1 MRQRS
6 ISRGIFLKKMIP
18 YLFVAPAII
27 IFVLYMFIPLL
38 QAFVMSFYDWSI
50 AGKEFIGLTNY
61 KNLFQDK
68 LFKTTIVNT
77 LVYTL
82 AVPFKTVLALVIAA
96 LLSNVRHFQGFY
108 RSTLFFPYI
117 LSGVV
122 VGLIWQMMFSVDS
135 GFINMILSFF
145 GLSQKWLIESDHAM
159 WVLWVVGT
167 WQGLG
172 SNLILFLA
180 GIKGISTELY
190 EAASMDG
197 ANSLQQFVHITIPCL
212 KPVTIFVVTM
222 LIIGSFKI
230 FDLAYIMTGGGP
242 GDSTRTLV
250 QFIYDTAF
258 ERFKMGYAS
267 AAAYIF
273 FVILIILTLLQ
284 KKILVGGDK

>member
-1 MRQRS
+1 MTQRS

-38 QAFVMSFYDWSI
+38 QAFIMSFYDWSI

-145 GLSQKWLIESDHAM
+145 GLSQKWLVESDHAM

>member
-1 MRQRS
+1 MV
-6 ISRGIFLKKMIP
+6 P

-145 GLSQKWLIESDHAM
+145 GLSQKWLVESDHAM

>member
-1 MRQRS
+1 MIQRS
-6 ISRGIFLKKMIP
+6 KRKRLSFKQVVP
-18 YLFVAPAII
+18 YLFIAPALI
-27 IFVLYMFIPLL
+27 IFVVYMFIPLL
-38 QAFVMSFYDWSI
+38 QAFIMSFFNWNI
-50 AGKEFIGLTNY
+50 AGKEFIGLENY
-61 KNLFQDK
+61 KNLLQDK
-68 LFKTTIVNT
+68 LFRTTLLNT

-82 AVPFKTVLALVIAA
+82 AVPFKTVLALGIAA
-96 LLSNVRHFQGFY
+96 LLSGVKRFQGFY
-108 RSTLFFPYI
+108 RSTLFFPYV

-145 GLSQKWLIESDHAM
+145 GLSQKWLTESNHAM
-159 WVLWVVGT
+159 WVLWIVGS

-180 GIKGISTELY
+180 GIKGISPELY
-190 EAASMDG
+190 EAAAMDG
-197 ANSLQQFVHITIPCL
+197 ANGWQSFIHITIPCL
-212 KPVTIFVVTM
+212 KPITVFVVTM

-242 GDSTRTLV
+242 GDSTRTVV

-273 FVILIILTLLQ
+273 FIILIVLTLLQ
-284 KKILVGGDK
+284 KKILVGGDE

>member
-1 MRQRS
+1 MIQRS
-6 ISRGIFLKKMIP
+6 KRKRLSFKQVVP
-18 YLFVAPAII
+18 YLFIAPALI
-27 IFVLYMFIPLL
+27 IFVVYMFIPLL
-38 QAFVMSFYDWSI
+38 QAFIMSFFNWNI
-50 AGKEFIGLTNY
+50 AGKEFIGLNNY
-61 KNLFQDK
+61 KNLLQDK
-68 LFKTTIVNT
+68 LFRTTLLNT

-82 AVPFKTVLALVIAA
+82 AVPFKTVLALGIAA
-96 LLSNVRHFQGFY
+96 LLSGVKRFQGFY

-145 GLSQKWLIESDHAM
+145 GLSQKWLTESNHAM
-159 WVLWVVGT
+159 WVLWIVGS

-180 GIKGISTELY
+180 GIKGISPELY
-190 EAASMDG
+190 EAAAMDG
-197 ANSLQQFVHITIPCL
+197 ANGWQSFIHITIPCL
-212 KPVTIFVVTM
+212 KPITVFVVTM

-242 GDSTRTLV
+242 GDSTRTVV

-273 FVILIILTLLQ
+273 FIILIVLTLLQ
-284 KKILVGGDK
+284 KKILVGGDE

>member
-38 QAFVMSFYDWSI
+38 QAFIMSFYDWSI

-68 LFKTTIVNT
+68 LFKTTIINT
-77 LVYTL
+77 IVYTL

-145 GLSQKWLIESDHAM
+145 GLSQKWLIESDRAM

>member
-38 QAFVMSFYDWSI
+38 QAFIMSFYDWSI

-68 LFKTTIVNT
+68 LFKTTIINT
-77 LVYTL
+77 IVSTL

-145 GLSQKWLIESDHAM
+145 GLSQKWLIESDRAM

>member
-6 ISRGIFLKKMIP
+6 ISRGIFLKKMVP

-145 GLSQKWLIESDHAM
+145 GLSQKWLVESDHAM

>member
-1 MRQRS
+1 MMQQGRNIKIRS
-6 ISRGIFLKKMIP
+6 RDIVP
-18 YLFVAPAII
+18 YLFIVPAVI
-27 IFVLYMFIPLL
+27 IFTLYLFIPLL
-38 QAFVMSFYDWSI
+38 QAFVMSFFNWNI
-50 AGKEFIGLTNY
+50 AEREFIGLENY
-61 KNLFQDK
+61 IDLFHDK
-68 LFKTTIVNT
+68 LFKTTIINT

-82 AVPFKTVLALVIAA
+82 AVPFKTVLALVLAA
-96 LLSNVRHFQGFY
+96 MLSSVKKFQSFY

-145 GLSQKWLIESDHAM
+145 GLSQKWLIESEHAM

-190 EAASMDG
+190 EAAAMDG
-197 ANSLQQFVHITIPCL
+197 ASGWQRFIHITVPCL

-230 FDLAYIMTGGGP
+230 FDLSYIMTGGGP
-242 GDSTRTLV
+242 GDSTRTIV

-258 ERFKMGYAS
+258 DRFKMGYAS
-267 AAAYIF
+267 AAAYVF
-273 FVILIILTLLQ
+273 FLILIVLTLLQ
-284 KKILVGGDK
+284 KKILVGGDE

>member
-38 QAFVMSFYDWSI
+38 QAFIMSFYDWSI

-68 LFKTTIVNT
+68 LFKTTIINT
-77 LVYTL
+77 IVYTL

-145 GLSQKWLIESDHAM
+145 GLSQKWLVESDHAM

>member
-1 MRQRS
+1 MLQRS
-6 ISRGIFLKKMIP
+6 KVKRIRSVQVVP
-18 YLFVAPAII
+18 YLFIAPALI
-27 IFVLYMFIPLL
+27 IFTMYLFIPLL
-38 QAFVMSFYDWSI
+38 QAFIMSFYDWNI
-50 AGKEFIGLTNY
+50 AERTFIGLENY
-61 KNLFQDK
+61 KDLLQDK
-68 LFKTTIVNT
+68 LFVTTIINT

-82 AVPFKTVLALVIAA
+82 AVPFKTVLALGIAA
-96 LLSNVRHFQGFY
+96 LLSSVKRFQGFY

-159 WVLWVVGT
+159 WVLWIVGT

-180 GIKGISTELY
+180 GIKGISAELY

-197 ANSLQQFVHITIPCL
+197 ANGWQRFIHITVPCL

-258 ERFKMGYAS
+258 DRFKMGYAS
-267 AAAYIF
+267 AAAYVF
-273 FVILIILTLLQ
+273 FLILIVLTLLQ
-284 KKILVGGDK
+284 KKILVGGDD

>member
-1 MRQRS
+1 MRHSKGKRIRFRQVV
-6 ISRGIFLKKMIP
+6 P
-18 YLFVAPAII
+18 YLFIAPAFTLFMIYLI
-27 IFVLYMFIPLL
+27 IPLL
-38 QAFVMSFYDWSI
+38 QAFIMSFYDWNI
-50 AGKEFIGLTNY
+50 AKRDFTGLTNY
-61 KNLFQDK
+61 KNLLQDK
-68 LFKTTIVNT
+68 LFLTTIINT
-77 LVYTL
+77 LVYTM
-82 AVPFKTVLALVIAA
+82 AVPFKTVLALGLAA
-96 LLSNVRHFQGFY
+96 MLGSVRKFQGFY
-108 RSTLFFPYI
+108 RGTLFFPCI

-145 GLSQKWLIESDHAM
+145 GLSQKWLIESEHAM
-159 WVLWVVGT
+159 WVLWIVGT

-180 GIKGISTELY
+180 GIKGISSELY
-190 EAASMDG
+190 EAAAMDG
-197 ANSLQQFVHITIPCL
+197 ASGWKSFIYITIPCL
-212 KPVTIFVVTM
+212 KPVTVFVVTM

-273 FVILIILTLLQ
+273 FLILIILTLLQ
-284 KKILVGGDK
+284 KKILMGGDD